1 MKEKSSQQP
10 DALIR
15 WMESLGDPSRMR
27 MLRLLERHELGV
39 AELSDVLRLPQSTIS
54 RHLKTLNEQNWL
66 RSRRVGTA
74 HFSSMFV
81 DELTDAQR
89 RLWHLAREQINNW
102 TTISQDEFRLQRLL
116 HQRSAGARK
125 FFTGAAGEWDATREE
140 LYGSAFIES
149 ALLALIP
156 PEYVVADLGCGTG
169 QMIER
174 LAGHVARVIGIDNT
188 PAMLQAARDRT
199 ARLSNVEIKEGELDA
214 LPFKDSSIDITLTV
228 LAMSYVPEPLACIH
242 EMSRVLKAGGRAIIV
257 DVTAHDRED
266 FRREMGQSR
275 LGFNAKEIE
284 GMLNQSGFRSTKYT
298 PLPPEPSAKGPAL
311 FLASGTK

>member
-10 DALIR
+10 DALLR
-15 WMESLGDPSRMR
+15 WMESLGDPSRLR

-39 AELSDVLRLPQSTIS
+39 AELGDVLRLPQSTIS

-81 DELTDAQR
+81 DELHDAQR
-89 RLWHLAREQINNW
+89 RLWHLAREQIRDW

-116 HQRSAGARK
+116 HERSAGARK
-125 FFTGAAGEWDATREE
+125 FFTGAAGEWDATREK
-140 LYGSAFIES
+140 LYGSQFLDS
-149 ALLALIP
+149 ALLSMIP
-156 PEYVVADLGCGTG
+156 SQYVVADLGCGTG
-169 QMIER
+169 QLTEK
-174 LAGHVARVIGIDNT
+174 LSGFVSSVIGIDNT

-199 ARLSNVEIKEGELDA
+199 ARLSNADIREGDLEA
-214 LPFKDSSIDITLTV
+214 LPLKDGSIDIALMV
-228 LAMSYVPEPLACIH
+228 LALSYVPEPLACIH
-242 EMSRVLKAGGRAIIV
+242 EMSRVLKSGGRAIII

-266 FRREMGQSR
+266 FRREMGQTR
-275 LGFNAKEIE
+275 LGFNSREIQ
-284 GMLNQSGFRSTKYT
+284 GMLSQSSFHNPKYT
-298 PLPPEPSAKGPAL
+298 PLPPEPTAIGPAL